1 MYYSLSIMLLVIT
14 SIFAMFAQ
22 FKVKNTFSTYRNVN
36 IKNQITGAMAA
47 KMVLEANGISDVT
60 INQIPGSL
68 SDHYDPRSKVI
79 SLSQDV
85 YAGTSISAVSVATHE
100 VGHAIQHHQSYPL
113 LNFRNAFVPLV
124 NLASRAVWP
133 LTFLA
138 IILMY
143 NFRYE
148 LGSQLLNIAAIAM
161 VAVLLFHL
169 ITLPVEI
176 DASRR
181 ALKQL
186 EVSGIM
192 QNEELAGAKR
202 VLSAAAMTY
211 IAALAVSAANLVRI
225 LAMRND
231 R

>member
-22 FKVKNTFSTYRNVN
+22 FKVKNAFSTYRNVN

-100 VGHAIQHHQSYPL
+100 VGHAIQHHQSFPL
-113 LNFRNAFVPLV
+113 LTFRNAFVPLV

-143 NFRYE
+143 NFQSE
-148 LGSQLLNIAAIAM
+148 LGSQLLSIAAIAM
-161 VAVLLFHL
+161 VVVLLFHL

-211 IAALAVSAANLVRI
+211 IAALAVSVANLVRI